1 MTVDVV
7 IVGAGVSGLAAAH
20 ALHCSDP
27 SLSIGIYEAS
37 GRIGGKLLTGQI
49 AGVTVD
55 LGAEAMLARRPEGIA
70 LVDALGLRQ
79 HIVHPASIGA
89 GLALGGRIAPIPAE
103 SVMGV
108 PTSVR
113 TVAAS
118 RALSAAGLAALE
130 AGNPAIEVLHD
141 DVSVAQAIAPRV
153 GTEVLDRLVEPLLA
167 GVYAGR
173 ADRLSIEATLPA
185 LYAQLRR
192 TPDLLV
198 AAQAVRAS
206 AATARGPVFASL
218 LGGIGGLPAQLLAAT
233 GASLHLNT
241 PVREISQTPQGFLVH
256 TGPRPE
262 SVDVATRAVILATPA
277 AKSARLLSSVASG
290 ASSAL
295 EEIESASMALILL
308 AYRRADLARDIPA
321 GSGLLVPASLG
332 TAVKAATFLTQ
343 KWPHLAADAG
353 DLILIRASIG
363 RAGETAALQRDDAE
377 LTAMARRDLA
387 VLAGISGVPIDSIVQ
402 RWGGGLPQYDVGHRA
417 RVQRVRTAVATV
429 PGVEVAGAAYDGVGI
444 PACIGS
450 GQQAAA
456 RILSQR
462 VLDQRVLDQRAT
474 NEERYTP

>member
-20 ALHCSDP
+20 ALHRSDP
-27 SLSIGIYEAS
+27 SLSISIYEAS
-37 GRIGGKLLTGQI
+37 GRIGGKLLSGEI

-70 LVDALGLRQ
+70 LVDSLGLAKQ
-79 HIVHPASIGA
+79 VVHPASIGA
-89 GLALGGRIAPIPAE
+89 GLALGSRIVPIPAE

-108 PTSVR
+108 PTSTQ
-113 TVAAS
+113 TVAES
-118 RALSAAGLAALE
+118 GALSVAGLADLE
-130 AGNPAIEVLHD
+130 AGNPALDVLHD

-153 GTEVLDRLVEPLLA
+153 GTEVLDRLVEPLLG

-185 LYAQLRR
+185 LYAELRR
-192 TPDLLV
+192 TPDLLA

-206 AATARGPVFASL
+206 TPTARGPVFASL
-218 LGGIGGLPAQLLAAT
+218 LGGIGGLPAQLLAAS

-241 PVREISQTPQGFLVH
+241 PVREISHTPQGFVVH
-256 TGPRPE
+256 TGSRSE
-262 SVDVATRAVILATPA
+262 SVDVMTRAVILATPA
-277 AKSARLLSSVASG
+277 AKSARLLSSVSPRAST
-290 ASSAL
+290 AL
-295 EEIESASMALILL
+295 DQIESASMALVLL
-308 AYRRADLARDIPA
+308 AYRPTDLVRDIPA
-321 GSGLLVPASLG
+321 GSGFLVPASLG
-332 TAVKAATFLTQ
+332 TAVKAATFLSQ
-343 KWPHLAADAG
+343 KWPHLSADAG

-363 RAGETAALQRDDAE
+363 RVGETAALQRDDTD
-377 LTAMARRDLA
+377 LTVLARRDLA
-387 VLAGISGVPIDSIVQ
+387 VLAGISGAPIDSIVQ

-417 RVQRVRTAVATV
+417 RVRRVRTAVA
-429 PGVEVAGAAYDGVGI
+429 EVAGMEIAGAAYDGVGI

-462 VLDQRVLDQRAT
+462 AT